1 MIEVRGGRLRLRF
14 TKHNKFPRA
23 TPAADRVEDV
33 EDDGF
38 VTIFP
43 SFGSPTTK
51 GN

>member
-1 MIEVRGGRLRLRF
+1 MISIGIRKAKFSF

-23 TPAADRVEDV
+23 APAADRVEDV

-43 SFGSPTTK
+43 SIGSPTTK